1 MPAVLDVDKKNTCV
15 LSKILSFFPSFP
27 TSKEMISALSCFG
40 AKHPVGKLS
49 GEQTVTNQPEDQ
61 EGEIVSS
68 TAKLFPS
75 EIAARGISGVL
86 M

>member
-1 MPAVLDVDKKNTCV
+1 
-15 LSKILSFFPSFP
+15 
-27 TSKEMISALSCFG
+27 MISALSCFG

-49 GEQTVTNQPEDQ
+49 GERIVTEQPRVQ
-61 EGEIVSS
+61 EGAIVSS

-75 EIAARGISGVL
+75 EIAERGVPVFL

>member
-1 MPAVLDVDKKNTCV
+1 
-15 LSKILSFFPSFP
+15 
-27 TSKEMISALSCFG
+27 MISALSCFG

-61 EGEIVSS
+61 EGAIVSS